1 MASFLNTENLPRG
14 LRNNNVGNIIKTKL
28 DWLGKVPHAYNTDKR
43 FEQFIELKYGIRA
56 LFRDILNDVKKGQNT
71 IYKLISS
78 YAPPS
83 ENNTIAYIS
92 SVSKATGL
100 APHTKIKALDKT
112 MLIAL
117 AKSITHIENF
127 GGQNLKY
134 SALVKD
140 SDYEEAFAI
149 LNDTEVKKK

>member
-1 MASFLNTENLPRG
+1 MASFLNLENLPRG

-28 DWLGKVPHAYNTDKR
+28 DWLGKVPHSYNTDKR

-56 LFRDILNDVKKGQNT
+56 LYRDIINDVKKGQNT

-78 YAPPS
+78 YAPPH

-92 SVSKATGL
+92 SVSKTTGI
-100 APHTKIKALDKT
+100 APHTKITNLDKNT
-112 MLIAL
+112 LIAL

-127 GGQNLKY
+127 GGQNSKY
-134 SALVKD
+134 ASLVKE
-140 SDYEEAFAI
+140 SDYNDAFEI

>member
-71 IYKLISS
+71 IYKL
-78 YAPPS
+78 
-83 ENNTIAYIS
+83 NNKYNLNAKNHVKSFYSVVSHSLQFRYINN
-92 SVSKATGL
+92 
-100 APHTKIKALDKT
+100 
-112 MLIAL
+112 
-117 AKSITHIENF
+117 E
-127 GGQNLKY
+127 
-134 SALVKD
+134 
-140 SDYEEAFAI
+140 
-149 LNDTEVKKK
+149 